1 MFKIFTGYALVEKY
15 HNWKKSHKT
24 DDKTI
29 SRIIRLLFAIV
40 ACLLVWCL
48 PVENWIDG
56 MTIIQKRTLAI
67 FLFAILMWLFEA
79 VPAWTTSVMVVVML
93 LFTTS
98 NSSLTFFNNGIDPAT
113 LKAYTA
119 MQPGAR
125 EILANRDSAEN
136 KAVIN
141 VLTNTATRDELKTAL
156 ALIDNAG
163 LKKNAKGEIVT
174 VCDTLCI
181 ADSTVEVDKYVVAKV
196 DNLLNA
202 PKDTAGVA
210 AKYYIVLVDSDSNKD
225 RVLAKVKAD
234 STLAGR
240 EILTFSSEIEEVL
253 TPENVSRL
261 TPAVVKDITAKNLET
276 ISPEVTKHGYTSFFK
291 SLLACFADPIIML
304 FIGGFVL
311 AIAASKTG
319 LDLFLARVMLK
330 PFGTNPKMVL
340 LGFLM
345 VTGVF
350 SMFLSNTA
358 TAAMMLTFLGPV
370 LKSLPADG
378 KGKTALALAIP
389 IAANIGGMGTP
400 IGTPPNAIA
409 LKYMSEIG
417 IEVGFGQWM
426 AFMIPFTILLLF
438 LAWLMLIK
446 LFPFK
451 AKEIKL
457 NIEGELKK
465 DWRSVV
471 VYITFI
477 ATVLL
482 WVLDKATG
490 VNANVVAMLPVGVCA
505 IIGVLTKRDLEE
517 ISWSVLWMVA
527 GGFALGVALQETGL
541 AQTLINAIPFAEWPP
556 ILMVVGSG
564 LICYIM
570 ANFISH
576 TATANLLV
584 PILAL
589 VGASISTIL
598 APLGGVSTLLIG
610 VAIGSSLGMVLP
622 ISTPPN
628 AIAAATGMI
637 EQKDMVK
644 TGLIMGI
651 LGLVIGYGMLIVL
664 GSSGLI

>member
-1 MFKIFTGYALVEKY
+1 MFKIFPGYDLVESY
-15 HNWKKSHKT
+15 HKWKKAHRT
-24 DDKTI
+24 DDKTV
-29 SRIIRLLFAIV
+29 SRAIRLIIAAVV
-40 ACLLVWCL
+40 ALLVWCL

-56 MTIIQKRTLAI
+56 LTIIQKRTLAI
-67 FLFAILMWLFEA
+67 FIYAILMWLFEA
-79 VPAWTTSVMVVVML
+79 VPAWTTSVMVVVLL

-98 NSSLTFFNNGIDPAT
+98 NSSLVFF
-113 LKAYTA
+113 
-119 MQPGAR
+119 
-125 EILANRDSAEN
+125 EN
-136 KAVIN
+136 A
-141 VLTNTATRDELKTAL
+141 APEAL
-156 ALIDNAG
+156 G
-163 LKKNAKGEIVT
+163 T
-174 VCDTLCI
+174 Q
-181 ADSTVEVDKYVVAKV
+181 
-196 DNLLNA
+196 
-202 PKDTAGVA
+202 
-210 AKYYIVLVDSDSNKD
+210 
-225 RVLAKVKAD
+225 
-234 STLAGR
+234 
-240 EILTFSSEIEEVL
+240 
-253 TPENVSRL
+253 
-261 TPAVVKDITAKNLET
+261 
-276 ISPEVTKHGYTSFFK
+276 TSYK
-291 SLLACFADPIIML
+291 SLLHCFADPIIML

-330 PFGTNPKMVL
+330 PFGKNPKWVL

-370 LKSLPADG
+370 LKALPADG

-389 IAANIGGMGTP
+389 IAANVGGMGTP

-417 IEVGFGQWM
+417 IEIGFGQWM
-426 AFMIPFTILLLF
+426 LFMIPFTLLLLF
-438 LAWLMLIK
+438 LAWVMLLK

-451 AKEIKL
+451 AKEINL

-477 ATVLL
+477 CTVLL

-527 GGFALGVALQETGL
+527 GGFALGVGLQETGL
-541 AQTLINAIPFAEWPP
+541 AQTLIDVIPFGSWPAL
-556 ILMVVGSG
+556 IMVIGSG
-564 LICYIM
+564 LICYAM

-576 TATANLLV
+576 TATASLLV
-584 PILAL
+584 PILAV
-589 VGASISTIL
+589 VGASVAGNL
-598 APLGGVSTLLIG
+598 APLGGVSTLLVG

-628 AIAAATGMI
+628 AIAASTGMI
-637 EQKDMVK
+637 EQKEMVK
-644 TGLIMGI
+644 TGLIMGV
-651 LGLVIGYGMLIVL
+651 LGLVIGYVMLIVL
-664 GSSGLI
+664 GSAGFFG

>member
-1 MFKIFTGYALVEKY
+1 MFKIFPGYDLVEAY
-15 HNWKKSHKT
+15 HNWKKAHKSQ

-29 SRIIRLLFAIV
+29 SRLIRLVIAIV
-40 ACLLVWCL
+40 AAVVVWCL
-48 PVENWIDG
+48 PVETWIDG

-79 VPAWTTSVMVVVML
+79 VPAWTTSVMVVVLL

-98 NSSLTFFNNGIDPAT
+98 NSSLVFF
-113 LKAYTA
+113 
-119 MQPGAR
+119 
-125 EILANRDSAEN
+125 EN
-136 KAVIN
+136 A
-141 VLTNTATRDELKTAL
+141 
-156 ALIDNAG
+156 
-163 LKKNAKGEIVT
+163 
-174 VCDTLCI
+174 
-181 ADSTVEVDKYVVAKV
+181 
-196 DNLLNA
+196 A
-202 PKDTAGVA
+202 P
-210 AKYYIVLVDSDSNKD
+210 
-225 RVLAKVKAD
+225 
-234 STLAGR
+234 
-240 EILTFSSEIEEVL
+240 EVL
-253 TPENVSRL
+253 G
-261 TPAVVKDITAKNLET
+261 AQ
-276 ISPEVTKHGYTSFFK
+276 TSYK
-291 SLLACFADPIIML
+291 SLLHCFADPIIML

-319 LDLFLARVMLK
+319 LDLFLAKVMLK
-330 PFGTNPKMVL
+330 PFGKKPQMVL

-345 VTGVF
+345 VTGIF

-370 LKSLPADG
+370 LKALPADG

-389 IAANIGGMGTP
+389 IAANVGGMGTP

-417 IEVGFGQWM
+417 IEVGFGEWM
-426 AFMIPFTILLLF
+426 AFMIPFTLLLLF
-438 LAWLMLIK
+438 VAWIMLVK

-451 AKEIKL
+451 AKEINL

-465 DWRSVV
+465 DWRSWV

-477 ATVLL
+477 CTVLL

-527 GGFALGVALQETGL
+527 GGFALGVGLQETGL
-541 AQTLINAIPFAEWPP
+541 AQTLINAIPFGSWPAVV
-556 ILMVVGSG
+556 MVVGSG
-564 LICYIM
+564 LICYAM

-576 TATANLLV
+576 TATASLLV
-584 PILAL
+584 PILAA
-589 VGASISTIL
+589 VGASAAVSANL

-637 EQKDMVK
+637 EQKEMVK
-644 TGLIMGI
+644 TGLIMGVI
-651 LGLVIGYGMLIVL
+651 GLVVGYLMLIVL
-664 GSSGLI
+664 GSTGLI

>member
-1 MFKIFTGYALVEKY
+1 MFKIFPGYDLVESY
-15 HNWKKSHKT
+15 HKWKKAHRT
-24 DDKTI
+24 DDKTV
-29 SRIIRLLFAIV
+29 SRAIRLIIAAVV
-40 ACLLVWCL
+40 ALLIWCL

-56 MTIIQKRTLAI
+56 LTIIQKRTLAI
-67 FLFAILMWLFEA
+67 FIYAILMWLFEA
-79 VPAWTTSVMVVVML
+79 VPAWTTSVMVVVLL

-98 NSSLTFFNNGIDPAT
+98 NSSLVFF
-113 LKAYTA
+113 
-119 MQPGAR
+119 
-125 EILANRDSAEN
+125 EN
-136 KAVIN
+136 A
-141 VLTNTATRDELKTAL
+141 APEAL
-156 ALIDNAG
+156 G
-163 LKKNAKGEIVT
+163 T
-174 VCDTLCI
+174 Q
-181 ADSTVEVDKYVVAKV
+181 
-196 DNLLNA
+196 
-202 PKDTAGVA
+202 
-210 AKYYIVLVDSDSNKD
+210 
-225 RVLAKVKAD
+225 
-234 STLAGR
+234 
-240 EILTFSSEIEEVL
+240 
-253 TPENVSRL
+253 
-261 TPAVVKDITAKNLET
+261 
-276 ISPEVTKHGYTSFFK
+276 TSYK
-291 SLLACFADPIIML
+291 SLLHCFADPIIML

-330 PFGTNPKMVL
+330 PFGKNPKWVL

-370 LKSLPADG
+370 LKALPADG
-378 KGKTALALAIP
+378 KGKSALALAIP
-389 IAANIGGMGTP
+389 IAANVGGMGTP

-417 IEVGFGQWM
+417 IEIGFGQWM
-426 AFMIPFTILLLF
+426 LFMIPFTLLLLF
-438 LAWLMLIK
+438 LAWVMLLK

-451 AKEIKL
+451 AKEINL

-477 ATVLL
+477 CTVLL

-527 GGFALGVALQETGL
+527 GGFALGVGLQETGL
-541 AQTLINAIPFAEWPP
+541 AQTLIDVIPFGSWPAL
-556 ILMVVGSG
+556 IMVIGSG
-564 LICYIM
+564 LICYAM

-576 TATANLLV
+576 TATASLLV
-584 PILAL
+584 PILAV
-589 VGASISTIL
+589 VGASVAGNL
-598 APLGGVSTLLIG
+598 APLGGVSTLLVG

-628 AIAAATGMI
+628 AIAASTGMI
-637 EQKDMVK
+637 EQKEMVK

-651 LGLVIGYGMLIVL
+651 LGLVIGYVMLIVL
-664 GSSGLI
+664 GSAGFFG

>member
-1 MFKIFTGYALVEKY
+1 MFKIFPGYDLVEKY
-15 HNWKKSHKT
+15 HNWKKAHRT
-24 DDKTI
+24 DDKTV
-29 SRIIRLLFAIV
+29 SRAIRLFIAVV
-40 ACLLVWCL
+40 AALVVWCL

-56 MTIIQKRTLAI
+56 MTIIQKRTLAV

-79 VPAWTTSVMVVVML
+79 VPAWTTSVMVVVLL
-93 LFTTS
+93 LFATS
-98 NSSLTFFNNGIDPAT
+98 NSSLVLFNNGVDAATMKTYSGLPANAKT
-113 LKAYTA
+113 LL
-119 MQPGAR
+119 GDR
-125 EILANRDSAEN
+125 EQYGDVLEYLSEADSLGIVDLKNAV
-136 KAVIN
+136 KAVN
-141 VLTNTATRDELKTAL
+141 AEGAAAVAQVLTP
-156 ALIDNAG
+156 
-163 LKKNAKGEIVT
+163 
-174 VCDTLCI
+174 
-181 ADSTVEVDKYVVAKV
+181 ADSLSSTVAKV
-196 DNLLNA
+196 EFNENI
-202 PKDTAGVA
+202 A
-210 AKYYIVLVDSDSNKD
+210 A
-225 RVLAKVKAD
+225 
-234 STLAGR
+234 
-240 EILTFSSEIEEVL
+240 ILTPSTIKL
-253 TPENVSRL
+253 LDDKTIDAL
-261 TPAVVKDITAKNLET
+261 TPAVIESVSEPVVDEIKALGKQ
-276 ISPEVTKHGYTSFFK
+276 SSYK

-304 FIGGFVL
+304 FIGGFIL

-319 LDLFLARVMLK
+319 LDLYLARVMLK
-330 PFGTNPKMVL
+330 PFGKNPKFVL
-340 LGFLM
+340 LGFLL
-345 VTGVF
+345 VTGTF

-370 LKSLPADG
+370 LKALPADG

-409 LKYMSEIG
+409 LKYMAEIG
-417 IEVGFGQWM
+417 INIGFGQWM
-426 AFMIPFTILLLF
+426 AFMIPFTLLLLF
-438 LAWLMLIK
+438 LAWIMLLR

-451 AKEIKL
+451 AKEITL

-465 DWRSVV
+465 DWRSIV
-471 VYITFI
+471 VYNTFI
-477 ATVLL
+477 CTVLL

-541 AQTLINAIPFAEWPP
+541 AQTLIKAIPFDQWPP
-556 ILMVVGSG
+556 VLMVVGSG
-564 LICYIM
+564 LICYLM

-598 APLGGVSTLLIG
+598 APLGGVSTLLVG

-628 AIAAATGMI
+628 AIAASTGMI

-651 LGLVIGYGMLIVL
+651 LGLVLGYGMLIVL
-664 GSSGLI
+664 GSSGFFG

>member
-1 MFKIFTGYALVEKY
+1 MFKIFPGYDLVESY
-15 HNWKKSHKT
+15 HKWKKAHRT
-24 DDKTI
+24 DDKTV
-29 SRIIRLLFAIV
+29 SRAIRLILAAVV
-40 ACLLVWCL
+40 ALLVWCL

-56 MTIIQKRTLAI
+56 LTIIQKRTLAI
-67 FLFAILMWLFEA
+67 FIYAILMWLFEA
-79 VPAWTTSVMVVVML
+79 VPAWTTSVMVVVLL

-98 NSSLTFFNNGIDPAT
+98 NSSLVFF
-113 LKAYTA
+113 
-119 MQPGAR
+119 
-125 EILANRDSAEN
+125 EN
-136 KAVIN
+136 A
-141 VLTNTATRDELKTAL
+141 APEAL
-156 ALIDNAG
+156 G
-163 LKKNAKGEIVT
+163 T
-174 VCDTLCI
+174 Q
-181 ADSTVEVDKYVVAKV
+181 
-196 DNLLNA
+196 
-202 PKDTAGVA
+202 
-210 AKYYIVLVDSDSNKD
+210 
-225 RVLAKVKAD
+225 
-234 STLAGR
+234 
-240 EILTFSSEIEEVL
+240 
-253 TPENVSRL
+253 
-261 TPAVVKDITAKNLET
+261 
-276 ISPEVTKHGYTSFFK
+276 TSYK
-291 SLLACFADPIIML
+291 SLLHCFADPIIML

-330 PFGTNPKMVL
+330 PFGKNPKWVL

-370 LKSLPADG
+370 LKALPADG

-389 IAANIGGMGTP
+389 IAANVGGMGTP

-417 IEVGFGQWM
+417 IEIGFGQWM
-426 AFMIPFTILLLF
+426 LFMIPFTLLLLF
-438 LAWLMLIK
+438 LAWVMLLK

-451 AKEIKL
+451 AKEINL

-477 ATVLL
+477 CTVLL

-527 GGFALGVALQETGL
+527 GGFALGVGLQETGL
-541 AQTLINAIPFAEWPP
+541 AQTLIDVIPFGSWPAL
-556 ILMVVGSG
+556 IMVIGSG
-564 LICYIM
+564 LICYAM

-576 TATANLLV
+576 TATASLLV
-584 PILAL
+584 PILAV
-589 VGASISTIL
+589 VGASVAGNL
-598 APLGGVSTLLIG
+598 APLGGVSTLLVG

-628 AIAAATGMI
+628 AIAASTGMI
-637 EQKDMVK
+637 EQKEMVK

-651 LGLVIGYGMLIVL
+651 LGLVIGYVMLIVL
-664 GSSGLI
+664 GSAGFFG

>member
-1 MFKIFTGYALVEKY
+1 MFKIFHGYHLVESY
-15 HNWKKSHKT
+15 HEWKKAHRV
-24 DDKTI
+24 DDKTV
-29 SRIIRLLFAIV
+29 SRAVKLVLAAVV
-40 ACLLVWCL
+40 ALLVWCL
-48 PVENWIDG
+48 PVENWIPG

-67 FLFAILMWLFEA
+67 FIYAILMWLFEA
-79 VPAWTTSVMVVVML
+79 VPAWTTSVLVVVLL

-98 NSSLTFFNNGIDPAT
+98 NSSLVFF
-113 LKAYTA
+113 
-119 MQPGAR
+119 
-125 EILANRDSAEN
+125 EN
-136 KAVIN
+136 A
-141 VLTNTATRDELKTAL
+141 
-156 ALIDNAG
+156 
-163 LKKNAKGEIVT
+163 
-174 VCDTLCI
+174 
-181 ADSTVEVDKYVVAKV
+181 
-196 DNLLNA
+196 A
-202 PKDTAGVA
+202 P
-210 AKYYIVLVDSDSNKD
+210 
-225 RVLAKVKAD
+225 
-234 STLAGR
+234 
-240 EILTFSSEIEEVL
+240 EVL
-253 TPENVSRL
+253 GTQ
-261 TPAVVKDITAKNLET
+261 
-276 ISPEVTKHGYTSFFK
+276 TSYK
-291 SLLACFADPIIML
+291 SLLHCFADPIIML

-330 PFGTNPKMVL
+330 PFGKKPAMVL

-345 VTGVF
+345 VTGIF

-370 LKSLPADG
+370 LKALPADG

-389 IAANIGGMGTP
+389 IAANVGGMGTP

-417 IEVGFGQWM
+417 IEIGFGQWM
-426 AFMIPFTILLLF
+426 LFMIPFTLLLLF

-451 AKEIKL
+451 AKEINL

-465 DWRSVV
+465 DWRSIV
-471 VYITFI
+471 VYITFVF
-477 ATVLL
+477 TVLL

-527 GGFALGVALQETGL
+527 GGFALGVGLQETGL
-541 AQTLINAIPFAEWPP
+541 AQTLIDAIPFGSWPA
-556 ILMVVGSG
+556 LVMVIGSG
-564 LICYIM
+564 LICYAM

-576 TATANLLV
+576 TATASLLV
-584 PILAL
+584 PILAV
-589 VGASISTIL
+589 VGASIAGNL
-598 APLGGVSTLLIG
+598 APLGGVSTLLVG

-628 AIAAATGMI
+628 AIAASTGMI

-651 LGLVIGYGMLIVL
+651 LGLVLGYGMLIVL
-664 GSSGLI
+664 GSSGFFA

>member
-1 MFKIFTGYALVEKY
+1 MFKIFHGYNLVEIY
-15 HNWKKSHKT
+15 HNWKRSHKT
-24 DDKTI
+24 EGKDL
-29 SRIIRLLFAIV
+29 SRAIRLIVAIV
-40 ACLLVWCL
+40 TALVVWCL

-67 FLFAILMWLFEA
+67 FLFAILMWLLEA
-79 VPAWTTSVMVVVML
+79 VPAWTTSVMVVVLL

-98 NSSLTFFNNGIDPAT
+98 NSSFVLF
-113 LKAYTA
+113 
-119 MQPGAR
+119 
-125 EILANRDSAEN
+125 EN
-136 KAVIN
+136 A
-141 VLTNTATRDELKTAL
+141 
-156 ALIDNAG
+156 
-163 LKKNAKGEIVT
+163 
-174 VCDTLCI
+174 
-181 ADSTVEVDKYVVAKV
+181 
-196 DNLLNA
+196 
-202 PKDTAGVA
+202 
-210 AKYYIVLVDSDSNKD
+210 
-225 RVLAKVKAD
+225 
-234 STLAGR
+234 
-240 EILTFSSEIEEVL
+240 
-253 TPENVSRL
+253 
-261 TPAVVKDITAKNLET
+261 
-276 ISPEVTKHGYTSFFK
+276 SPEALGAHASYK
-291 SLLACFADPIIML
+291 SLLHCFADPIIML

-330 PFGTNPKMVL
+330 PFGKNPKWVL

-345 VTGVF
+345 VTGIF

-370 LKSLPADG
+370 LKALPADG

-389 IAANIGGMGTP
+389 IAANVGGMGTP

-409 LKYMSEIG
+409 LKYMN
-417 IEVGFGQWM
+417 EVGMNIGFGQWM
-426 AFMIPFTILLLF
+426 LFMIPFTLLLLF
-438 LAWLMLIK
+438 LAWVMLSK
-446 LFPFK
+446 MFPFK
-451 AKEIKL
+451 AKEINL

-465 DWRSVV
+465 DWRSIV
-471 VYITFI
+471 VYITFA

-482 WVLDKATG
+482 WVLDKKTG

-527 GGFALGVALQETGL
+527 GGFALGVGLQETGL
-541 AQTLINAIPFAEWPP
+541 AQTLINAIPFGSWPA
-556 ILMVVGSG
+556 IVIVIGSG
-564 LICYIM
+564 LICYMM

-576 TATANLLV
+576 TATASLLV
-584 PILAL
+584 PILAAVAGSAAVATNL
-589 VGASISTIL
+589 AS
-598 APLGGVSTLLIG
+598 LGGAATVLVG

-651 LGLVIGYGMLIVL
+651 IGLILGYGMLVVL
-664 GSSGLI
+664 GSAGFFA